1 MSSSIVVF
9 GAGGRAGR
17 RTVAEALARGHR
29 VTAVV
34 RDPERY
40 PDLAGETGRVTVV
53 AGDVTAADSVAVV
66 AAGHD
71 AAVHAAVRLD
81 LPADE
86 FLPAAAHALLDG
98 LPEAGVD
105 RLVAIGIGTVLQT
118 APGVAVHDSP
128 GFPAAGRHFSLG
140 HAAGL
145 AVLTGAGAGLDW
157 VVLAPPPEV
166 LDDQGP
172 GTGRYRTG
180 DDRLLPAA
188 AGAAAFSYADLAV
201 AVLDEIDRPAHHRAL
216 VAVAG

>member
-1 MSSSIVVF
+1 VSSIVVF

-17 RTVAEALARGHR
+17 RTVTEALVRGHQ

-34 RDPERY
+34 RDPGRHTDLPGAER
-40 PDLAGETGRVTVV
+40 LTVV
-53 AGDVTAADSVAVV
+53 AGDVTEARSVADT

-71 AAVHAAVRLD
+71 AAVNAAVRLD
-81 LPADE
+81 LPAAE
-86 FLPAAAHALLDG
+86 FFPAAARALLAG
-98 LPEAGVD
+98 LPKAGVD
-105 RLVAIGIGTVLQT
+105 RLVAVGIGTVLQT
-118 APGVAVHDSP
+118 SPGTAVHDSP
-128 GFPAAGRHFSLG
+128 GFPAEGRAFSLG

-145 AVLTGAGAGLDW
+145 AVLQAEGSGLDW

-166 LDDQGP
+166 LDDAGP

-188 AGAAAFSYADLAV
+188 AGSAPFSYADLAV
-201 AVLDEIDRPAHHRAL
+201 AVLDEIDRPTHHRAL